1 MPMLAFRPIRLATLL
16 ALAALV
22 SAAWMPAVADTF
34 PSRPITLVVPYGAGG
49 PTDAVARIL
58 AERMREPLGQN
69 VVVENVSGAN
79 GSLGVARVVRSA
91 PDGYTVIMGNWPTHV
106 VNGAIMSLP
115 YDLQKDLEPVTL
127 LSANPYVV
135 VARKDLP
142 ANNLQELIA
151 WLKQN
156 GDKATQGTAGPGSG
170 QHVSGVYFQKVTGTS
185 FNFVP
190 YRAGSVDIIRDIAGG
205 HIDITFDQAI
215 TALSHIKNG
224 TVKAFAV
231 TQKGRLA
238 AAPDIPSVDEVGAP
252 GVYISTWFGLW
263 LPAGAPKDVAE
274 KLAAAA
280 RTALADPAVA
290 KKLADLGQ
298 QIFPADQQT
307 PAGLAAFHKAE
318 IERWWPVIKAAGVR
332 LDESK

>member
-1 MPMLAFRPIRLATLL
+1 MSARILRSSLL
-16 ALAALV
+16 ALVVALGPIG
-22 SAAWMPAVADTF
+22 AAVAQTF
-34 PSRPITLVVPYGAGG
+34 PTRPVTLIVPYGAGG
-49 PTDAVARIL
+49 PTDAVARII

-69 VVVENVSGAN
+69 AVVENVTGAN
-79 GSLGVARVVRSA
+79 GSVGVNRAVRAA
-91 PDGYTVIMGNWPTHV
+91 PDGYTVLLGNWPTNV
-106 VNGAIMSLP
+106 VNGAIMTLT
-115 YDLQKDLEPVTL
+115 YDVLKDLDPVTL
-127 LSANPYVV
+127 VSANPYVV

-142 ANNLQELIA
+142 ANSLPELIA
-151 WLKQN
+151 WLKAHPET
-156 GDKATQGTAGPGSG
+156 ATQGTAGPGSG
-170 QHVSGVYFQKVTGTS
+170 QHVSGVYFQKSTGTS

-190 YRAGSVDIIRDIAGG
+190 YRAGSVDIIRDMAGG

-263 LPAGAPKDVAE
+263 VPAGTPKDVVA
-274 KLAAAA
+274 KLASAA

-307 PAGLAAFHKAE
+307 PEALAQYHKAE
-318 IERWWPVIKAAGVR
+318 IDRWWPVIKAAGIR
-332 LDESK
+332 LE

>member
-1 MPMLAFRPIRLATLL
+1 L
-16 ALAALV
+16 
-22 SAAWMPAVADTF
+22 
-34 PSRPITLVVPYGAGG
+34 
-49 PTDAVARIL
+49 
-58 AERMREPLGQN
+58 
-69 VVVENVSGAN
+69 
-79 GSLGVARVVRSA
+79 
-91 PDGYTVIMGNWPTHV
+91 
-106 VNGAIMSLP
+106 
-115 YDLQKDLEPVTL
+115 KDLEPVIYIGSEPL
-127 LSANPYVV
+127 LIVG
-135 VARKDLP
+135 RKSLAADDLKG
-142 ANNLQELIA
+142 LIA
-151 WLKQN
+151 WLKAN
-156 GDKATQGTAGPGSG
+156 PDKATQGTAGPGSG

-190 YRAGSVDIIRDIAGG
+190 YRAGSVDIIRDMAGG

-224 TVKAFAV
+224 TVKAYAV

-280 RTALADPAVA
+280 RTALADPVVA
-290 KKLADLGQ
+290 KKLEDFGQ
-298 QIFPADQQT
+298 QIFPAEQQT
-307 PAGLAAFHKAE
+307 PAGLAAYHKAE
-318 IERWWPVIKAAGVR
+318 IERWWPVIKAAGIR